1 MPDENQRPMKIFAAL
16 IRFLTRESAR
26 RDAALTALRM
36 RFLRSHAARWAR
48 QYARNTPYP
57 HIVIDDFI
65 SPAVLK
71 HVLDNLPPDDQPM
84 RRRART
90 ASLPD
95 GRPAQLNKR
104 SYSDIEVE
112 YPVRELLWQ
121 LNSPPF
127 LRWLEQVTGIEGLLP
142 DPMFSGGGV
151 HVTGRGGLLR
161 IHADFN
167 KHPRYLWDRRINL
180 LLYLND
186 DWRESYGGAL
196 ELWDSEMSRCEKKI
210 LPTGGRCVIFS
221 TTSTSF
227 HGHPHPVECPEG
239 MSRKSIALYYYT
251 LGRPAHEQGERH
263 ATLWRDLPEER
274 AGVAELNSEP

>member
-1 MPDENQRPMKIFAAL
+1 MKIVTRLVDIVSRKAA
-16 IRFLTRESAR
+16 RQA
-26 RDAALTALRM
+26 AALTALRM
-36 RFLRSHAARWAR
+36 SFLRWNAARWAR
-48 QYARNTPYP
+48 QYRRNAPYP
-57 HIVIDDFI
+57 HIVIDNFL
-65 SPAVLK
+65 SSS
-71 HVLDNLPPDDQPM
+71 VLDNVRANLPPDDQPM

-127 LRWLEQVTGIEGLLP
+127 LRWLEQVTGIPGLLP

-167 KHPRYLWDRRINL
+167 KHPRYFWDRRINL
-180 LLYLND
+180 LLYLNK
-186 DWRESYGGAL
+186 DWQESYGGAL
-196 ELWDSEMSRCEKKI
+196 ELWDSEMARCEKKI
-210 LPTGGRCVIFS
+210 LPIGGRCVIFS

-227 HGHPHPVECPEG
+227 HGHPHPIECPEG
-239 MSRKSIALYYYT
+239 MARKSIALYYYSK
-251 LGRPAHEQGERH
+251 GRPAAEQGERH
-263 ATLWRDLPEER
+263 ATLWRELPGEARHDLPDETSSVISR
-274 AGVAELNSEP
+274 NTAD